1 MCGILGSFNK
11 TINSDALSLLNH
23 RGPDK
28 SDYFKDEEIYLGH
41 TRLSIQDLSD
51 NGNQPMISDDGNL
64 VLIYNGELYNKYEL
78 KKEIEEQNTR
88 FRGSSDTEVLL
99 RLYEL
104 YGENFLEKLNGIF
117 ALAIW
122 NKKEKTLL
130 VVRDHFGVKPLYFTN
145 KINKFS
151 FSSEIKAILALNEKE
166 LKSNIDYTTLI
177 SHLTYMWSP
186 TPNTMFKDIK
196 KLEPGTAIIV
206 KNCEIIKKWKY
217 YELNFSEINNNL
229 SDEEAIIHTRD
240 LIGEAVNKQLVSDVK
255 VGAFLSGGLDSSA
268 IVAFAKNIFPKNSF
282 ETFTIDFQESDPSLD
297 GSPVDLNYAKKV
309 AEHLNVN
316 LNILNVNP
324 MMIKD
329 IRDMIYFLDE
339 PQSDPAAINTMLIS
353 KFARE
358 SGIKVLLSG
367 AGGDDIFAGYR
378 RHFAL
383 ANEKYWKWLPQN
395 IKLKISKNIPNLSQN
410 NSFMRRIVKLG
421 QYMHLSN
428 EERLASYFYWINP
441 DILNSVIHENVK
453 GEIFNFNVSSQLTK
467 SLREIEDTT
476 DDLNKLLYLEIKH
489 FLSDHNLNY
498 TDKMGMSSGVEIRV
512 PLLDKELV
520 EFSSTLP
527 IKMKH
532 NGFTGK
538 WIFKKAMEGIL
549 PNDIIYRKK
558 TGFGVPLR
566 KWMKTNLKE
575 YVNDVLSSQSL
586 KNRMMFDN
594 NGLQNLRELDQKNKI
609 DASYTLFAIVCM
621 ETWFQIFVDNS

>member
-1 MCGILGSFNK
+1 
-11 TINSDALSLLNH
+11 
-23 RGPDK
+23 
-28 SDYFKDEEIYLGH
+28 
-41 TRLSIQDLSD
+41 
-51 NGNQPMISDDGNL
+51 
-64 VLIYNGELYNKYEL
+64 
-78 KKEIEEQNTR
+78 
-88 FRGSSDTEVLL
+88 
-99 RLYEL
+99 
-104 YGENFLEKLNGIF
+104 
-117 ALAIW
+117 
-122 NKKEKTLL
+122 
-130 VVRDHFGVKPLYFTN
+130 
-145 KINKFS
+145 
-151 FSSEIKAILALNEKE
+151 
-166 LKSNIDYTTLI
+166 
-177 SHLTYMWSP
+177 MWSP

-196 KLEPGTAIIV
+196 KLEPGTAIII

-217 YELNFSEINNNL
+217 YQLNFSQINNSL
-229 SDEEAIIHTRD
+229 SDGEAIINTRD
-240 LIGEAVNKQLVSDVK
+240 LISKAVNRQLISDVK

-268 IVAFAKNIFPKNSF
+268 IVAFAKNIFPKKSF
-282 ETFTIDFQESDPSLD
+282 ETFTIDFQESDQSLD
-297 GSPVDLNYAKKV
+297 GSPVDLKYAKKV
-309 AEHLNVN
+309 AEYLNVN

-329 IRDMIYFLDE
+329 IKDMIYFLDE

-353 KFARE
+353 KFARK

-383 ANEKYWKWLPQN
+383 ANEKYWRWLPQN
-395 IKLKISKNIPNLSQN
+395 IKSNISKNISNISQ
-410 NSFMRRIVKLG
+410 SGPFMRRIVKLG

-428 EERLASYFYWINP
+428 DERLASYFYWINP
-441 DILNSVIHENVK
+441 DILNSVLHENVK
-453 GEIFNFNVSSQLTK
+453 SELFNFNVSSQLTK

-476 DDLNKLLYLEIKH
+476 DNLNKLLYLEIKH

-498 TDKMGMSSGVEIRV
+498 TDKMGMSAGVEIRV

-549 PNDIIYRKK
+549 PSDIIYRKK

-594 NGLQNLRELDQKNKI
+594 NGLQKLRELDQRNKI

-621 ETWFQIFVDNS
+621 ETWFQIFLDNS

>member
-1 MCGILGSFNK
+1 
-11 TINSDALSLLNH
+11 
-23 RGPDK
+23 
-28 SDYFKDEEIYLGH
+28 
-41 TRLSIQDLSD
+41 
-51 NGNQPMISDDGNL
+51 
-64 VLIYNGELYNKYEL
+64 
-78 KKEIEEQNTR
+78 
-88 FRGSSDTEVLL
+88 
-99 RLYEL
+99 
-104 YGENFLEKLNGIF
+104 
-117 ALAIW
+117 
-122 NKKEKTLL
+122 
-130 VVRDHFGVKPLYFTN
+130 
-145 KINKFS
+145 
-151 FSSEIKAILALNEKE
+151 
-166 LKSNIDYTTLI
+166 
-177 SHLTYMWSP
+177 
-186 TPNTMFKDIK
+186 
-196 KLEPGTAIIV
+196 
-206 KNCEIIKKWKY
+206 
-217 YELNFSEINNNL
+217 
-229 SDEEAIIHTRD
+229 
-240 LIGEAVNKQLVSDVK
+240 
-255 VGAFLSGGLDSSA
+255 
-268 IVAFAKNIFPKNSF
+268 
-282 ETFTIDFQESDPSLD
+282 
-297 GSPVDLNYAKKV
+297 
-309 AEHLNVN
+309 
-316 LNILNVNP
+316 
-324 MMIKD
+324 
-329 IRDMIYFLDE
+329 
-339 PQSDPAAINTMLIS
+339 
-353 KFARE
+353 
-358 SGIKVLLSG
+358 
-367 AGGDDIFAGYR
+367 
-378 RHFAL
+378 
-383 ANEKYWKWLPQN
+383 
-395 IKLKISKNIPNLSQN
+395 
-410 NSFMRRIVKLG
+410 
-421 QYMHLSN
+421 MHLSN

-453 GEIFNFNVSSQLTK
+453 GETLNFNVSSQLTK